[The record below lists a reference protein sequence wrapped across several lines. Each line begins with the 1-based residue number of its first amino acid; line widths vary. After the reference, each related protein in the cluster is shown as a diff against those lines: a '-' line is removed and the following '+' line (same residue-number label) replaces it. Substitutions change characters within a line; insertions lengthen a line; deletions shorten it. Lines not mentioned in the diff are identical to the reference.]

1 MIGHRLM
8 NLFRNR
14 LEVKILSLVMV
25 VIAVGF
31 GIFAVLD
38 VEAHDHD
45 LTMLKQQHTA
55 GLSQQVVSAIQ
66 NTMLAGGG
74 PNVIHDLEN
83 LRRGSAVDRIQI
95 FSVQGTEAFAN
106 PGTKS
111 QTAGP
116 RVLNALKTRDGGQYY
131 EQRGGKEYLVDLTPL
146 VNQPACQRC
155 HGSSNPLRGVVLVS
169 TPMADVQSAVRSDI
183 IRMVGFFIPGLGVL
197 LLIIGLSLHAAVI
210 RPLHKV
216 ISTIRNI
223 SGGDLSKRVDV
234 NAKDEVGV
242 LAQSFN
248 KMADNLQESQ
258 SSLRNANL
266 NLLEAN
272 RLKSEFLSV
281 MSHELRTPLN
291 AIIGF
296 SEVLMDQDGGV
307 FTERQQ
313 RFLTNIENS
322 GRHLLQL
329 VNDILDLSAVGSD
342 SPELNRE
349 DVSIPQLMEDVR
361 KLGHPFA
368 AQRRIRLET
377 ERKDSIPLI
386 RVDAAKIKRVL
397 YNLVSNAIKFTPEGG
412 RVGLSAQVR
421 NGMVEISVSDNGIG
435 ISVEDQQKIFGEF
448 EQVESTKAR
457 RYEGTGV
464 GLALTKRLVEL
475 HGGSIR
481 VESKLGEG
489 SRFTFTLPIA
499 SDRRRASDWLSS
511 PELPEADIQPEK
523 VPGQPLVLVV
533 EDDPQTSELIGLW
546 LAEVNYRVAR
556 AFDGEQALEL
566 ARELQPFAITLDI
579 LLPKLDG
586 WQVLQELKEDPET
599 CDIPVIIVSIL
610 ERSRRG
616 REMGAFDYFVKP
628 VEKRELLCRLESH
641 SLYRSR
647 LNRPKEDNINS
658 FDQSEDL

>member
-8 NLFRNR
+8 SLFRNR
-14 LEVKILSLVMV
+14 LEVKILSMV
-25 VIAVGF
+25 LFVIAVGF
-31 GIFAVLD
+31 GIFAVFD

-74 PNVIHDLEN
+74 PNVIQDLEN

-106 PGTKS
+106 PGVKS
-111 QTAGP
+111 DLAGP
-116 RVLNALKTRDGGQYY
+116 QVLHALKTRDGAQYY
-131 EQRGGKEYLVDLTPL
+131 QQRGGKEYLVDLTPL

-155 HGSSNPLRGVVLVS
+155 HGSGNPLRGVVLVS

-183 IRMVGFFIPGLGVL
+183 IRMLGFFIPGLGIL

-258 SSLRNANL
+258 SSLRQANL

-296 SEVLMDQDGGV
+296 SEVLMDQDRGV
-307 FTERQQ
+307 LTERQQ
-313 RFLTNIENS
+313 KFLTNIENS

-377 ERKDSIPLI
+377 ERTDLIPLI
-386 RVDAAKIKRVL
+386 QADAAKIKRVL

-421 NGMVEISVSDNGIG
+421 DGMVEISVSDNGIG
-435 ISVEDQQKIFGEF
+435 ISAEDQQKIFGEF

-457 RYEGTGV
+457 RFEGTGV
-464 GLALTKRLVEL
+464 GLALAKRLVEL

-481 VESKLGEG
+481 VESELGEG
-489 SRFTFTLPIA
+489 SRFTFTLPVTP
-499 SDRRRASDWLSS
+499 DRRRASNWLSS
-511 PELPEADIQPEK
+511 PELLEANIQPEK

-556 AFDGEQALEL
+556 AFDGEQALKL

-599 CDIPVIIVSIL
+599 CDIPVIIISIL

-647 LNRPKEDNINS
+647 LNRPKEGKINS
-658 FDQSEDL
+658 IDQSEDL